1 MLFKVLHGDPS
12 RISEDITPFH
22 AGHCYVTHDGY
33 MYIDMNIGTQEA
45 PNNQRIKLNAKDA
58 ETLLGA
64 SLSSILKQSEVEIPT
79 SGAVLQGLAKKQD
92 TIVGSIGDFVVIGAD
107 GNVTTKTVAI
117 AEEATY

>member
-1 MLFKVLHGDPS
+1 MLFRVLHGDPS
-12 RISEDITPFH
+12 RISEDVTPFH

-33 MYIDMNIGTQEA
+33 MYIDMTIGTKEV

-64 SLSSILKQSEVEIPT
+64 SLSSILNETELEIPT
-79 SGAVLQGLAKKQD
+79 SNAVLQGLAVKQD
-92 TIVGSIGDFVVIGAD
+92 TIVGTIGDFVIIGAD
-107 GNVTTKTVAI
+107 GNVTTKTIAI

>member
-1 MLFKVLHGDPS
+1 MLFRILHGDPS

-33 MYIDMNIGTQEA
+33 MYIDMNIGTKEV

-64 SLSSILKQSEVEIPT
+64 SLSSILNESEFEIPT
-79 SGAVLQGLAKKQD
+79 SNAVLQGLEAKQN

-107 GNVTTKTVAI
+107 GNITTKTIAI